1 MLVQKITVGF
11 VVQTFDTE
19 KQQFLSQEFIAGN
32 QEDYEDEAGN
42 PVSLDLVRVEG
53 CEPCLPFDMKQP

>member
-1 MLVQKITVGF
+1 MLVKKITVGF

-53 CEPCLPFDMKQP
+53 RELRLPFDMKQP